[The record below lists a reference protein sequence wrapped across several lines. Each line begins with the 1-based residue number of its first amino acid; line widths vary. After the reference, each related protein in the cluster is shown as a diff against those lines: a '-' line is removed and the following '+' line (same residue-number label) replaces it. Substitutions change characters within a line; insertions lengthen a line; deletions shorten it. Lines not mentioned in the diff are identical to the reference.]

1 MKKILILGIIGIIT
15 ISFIGCNTN
24 SMEESTTSSHE
35 SSSLSKETASNAES
49 GDNKKTNGATDI
61 NINSNET
68 IDEKIALNDVK
79 NINIEISVAKVSV
92 KSYDGDEVK
101 ITGKLSER
109 SKGMNINKT
118 DSEIQIV
125 EKREELKVFSA
136 SDEENTTKI
145 DILIP
150 SKFAGDFIFK
160 QGVGTSDIEGIK
172 VKNID
177 ITGGTG
183 NLKCDDIKFNKLN
196 LNSGVGKVDLNLKQK
211 CGDIEINGSV
221 GETNVKLAEVGGNLK
236 YKGGVGSTNIT
247 IPKNSPVKF
256 AVGKG
261 LGNCKIDAK
270 TSGEETYTFDLKVG
284 VGSINVRN

>member
-1 MKKILILGIIGIIT
+1 ML
-15 ISFIGCNTN
+15 FIGCSIN
-24 SMEESTTSSHE
+24 SREENTTSNYE
-35 SSSLSKETASNAES
+35 SSSLSKETASNADT
-49 GDNKKTNGATDI
+49 GDNKKTNGTTNI

-109 SKGMNINKT
+109 SKGMNINRS

-125 EKREELKVFSA
+125 EKIEELKVFLV

-172 VKNID
+172 VKSID

-183 NLKCDDIKFNKLN
+183 NLKCNDIKFNKLN
-196 LNSGVGKVDLNLKQK
+196 LNSGVGKVDLNLKEK

-221 GETNVKLAEVGGNLK
+221 GEANVKLAEVGGNLK

-256 AVGKG
+256 VVGKG
-261 LGNCKIDAK
+261 LGNCKIDTK

-284 VGSINVRN
+284 VGSISVRN